1 MSDIFHVLGNKNEK
15 ITFLPELNET
25 QGIVKDARKSF
36 NPLEKQALIDEN
48 GSASNRSKIDV
59 AGTHYEN
66 SSVAEI
72 AQMIMP
78 LKGL

>member
-1 MSDIFHVLGNKNEK
+1 MSDFQYILGFKDEEIN
-15 ITFLPELNET
+15 FLPALEEAE
-25 QGIVKDARKSF
+25 GIKKDARKSF
-36 NPLEKQALIDEN
+36 NPLEKQALIEED

-59 AGTHYEN
+59 AGTHYEH
-66 SSVAEI
+66 STASEI

>member
-1 MSDIFHVLGNKNEK
+1 MSDFEYILGFKEEEVS
-15 ITFLPELNET
+15 FLPILEDSD
-25 QGIVKDARKSF
+25 GIQKDARKSF
-36 NPLEKQALIDEN
+36 NALEKQALIDES
-48 GSASNRSKIDV
+48 GAATNRSKIDV

-66 SSVAEI
+66 SSAAEI